1 MSKRLALADV
11 RLLLAKIT
19 AATAASLT
27 GATNASPSVLNIAAH
42 GLLTGDMVAIYGVTG
57 NTAINGVFSAVK
69 VDADHFTLLTVP
81 GAVAV
86 NGNGSMTGGSVRRL
100 TCGLTPGDIGDLT
113 DALARVKQPAMADSK
128 RPSATLESTIQTLIG
143 A

>member
-11 RLLLAKIT
+11 RLLLAKLT

-42 GLLTGDMVAIYGVTG
+42 GLLTGDWVAIYSVTG
-57 NTAINGVFSAVK
+57 NTALNGVFSVVK
-69 VDADHFTLLTVP
+69 TDADHFTLLTVP

-86 NGNGSMTGGSVRRL
+86 NGNGVTSGGSVRRL
-100 TCGLTPGDIGDLT
+100 TCAWTPGDLEDLQDT
-113 DALARVKQPAMADSK
+113 LSRIKKPAMKDSS
-128 RPSATLESTIQTLIG
+128 RPSSTIESTIQTLIG